1 MTPLG
6 TGRRSTAEA
15 LDHLRRAAR
24 GPGWE
29 RDDLVLQLKI
39 VGATVV
45 AWLIASAV
53 LPSTVLTFA
62 PFTALLVLQGTVH
75 RSLRVSLKYLAA
87 VVVGVS
93 LAAAFGVT
101 AGVHGWSLAILMLL
115 TLAAGRLW
123 PLGNERTQLPVVA
136 LFAFAAG
143 NGDPDYGLDLL
154 LAVALGAGCGLG
166 FSLVL
171 PASPHRRGDAEEA
184 CADLARRVAAMLRS
198 LGESLAEETPQES
211 TVRRW
216 ERQLRDLEARTR
228 SARWVVSES
237 EDAAR
242 HVAAR
247 RPGRR
252 PGRRGGAA
260 GATAHPPGPPLTDHA
275 ARHTAVNVLERV
287 GFRARSVVR
296 GLTYAVRS
304 EHYGSLARDFL
315 TPYAELLGETAAAV
329 ERFGSGEPR
338 GDAEQEE
345 LEAAI
350 AAVRSGYGELME
362 RCRRE
367 NLDAPGEWPLYG
379 ALLADAHRVADEL
392 EHPGLV

>member
-1 MTPLG
+1 MSPLG
-6 TGRRSTAEA
+6 TVRRRTAEGV
-15 LDHLRRAAR
+15 DHLRRAAR

-29 RDDLVLQLKI
+29 RDDVVLQFKI

-53 LPSTVLTFA
+53 LPSSVLTFA

-115 TLAAGRLW
+115 ALAAGRMW

-166 FSLVL
+166 FALVL
-171 PASPHRRGDAEEA
+171 SPSPHRRGDAEEA
-184 CADLARRVAAMLRS
+184 CEDLARRVAAMLRS
-198 LGESLAEETPQES
+198 VGESLAENAPAEE

-228 SARWVVSES
+228 TARWVVSES

-242 HVAAR
+242 LAPIR
-247 RPGRR
+247 PPGRA
-252 PGRRGGAA
+252 GRAS
-260 GATAHPPGPPLTDHA
+260 GATAPRPDPSATDLA
-275 ARHTAVNVLERV
+275 ARHTTVNVLERV
-287 GFRARSVVR
+287 GFRARSIVR
-296 GLTYAVRS
+296 GLTYAVQS
-304 EHYGSLARDFL
+304 EHYGSLAHDFL
-315 TPYAELLGETAAAV
+315 TPYADLLADTATAV
-329 ERFGSGEPR
+329 ERFGGGEPED
-338 GDAEQEE
+338 DAERDE
-345 LEAAI
+345 LEAALG
-350 AAVRSGYGELME
+350 AVRTRYEELME

-379 ALLADAHRVADEL
+379 ALLSDAHRVTDEL